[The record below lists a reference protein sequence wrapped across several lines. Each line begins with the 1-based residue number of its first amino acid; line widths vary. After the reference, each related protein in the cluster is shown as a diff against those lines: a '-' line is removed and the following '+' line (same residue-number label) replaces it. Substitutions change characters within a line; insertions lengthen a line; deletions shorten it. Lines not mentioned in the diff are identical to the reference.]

1 MTKRDKYGTKVELDF
16 DNGDVNLSITTRD
29 FRHILL
35 VLPKYAARELAKEI
49 LNETGGI
56 KFYE

>member
-1 MTKRDKYGTKVELDF
+1 MTKRDRYGTKVELYC

-56 KFYE
+56 KL

>member
-49 LNETGGI
+49 INQTGGLKI
-56 KFYE
+56 YE

>member
-16 DNGDVNLSITTRD
+16 DNGDINLSINTKD

-35 VLPKYAARELAKEI
+35 VLPKYTARELAKEI
-49 LNETGGI
+49 LNQTGGI
-56 KFYE
+56 KL

>member
-16 DNGDVNLSITTRD
+16 DNGDVNLSISTKD

-56 KFYE
+56 KL

>member
-1 MTKRDKYGTKVELDF
+1 MTKRDKYGTKIELDF

-35 VLPKYAARELAKEI
+35 VLPKHVAKELAKEI
-49 LNETGGI
+49 INNTGGV
-56 KFYE
+56 KL

>member
-16 DNGDVNLSITTRD
+16 DNGDVNLSINTKD

-35 VLPKYAARELAKEI
+35 VLPKYVARELAKEI

>member
-1 MTKRDKYGTKVELDF
+1 MTKRDKYGTKVKLDF
-16 DNGDVNLSITTRD
+16 DNGDVNLSIDTKD

-35 VLPKYAARELAKEI
+35 VLPKHIARELAKEI
-49 LNETGGI
+49 INQTGGL

>member
-1 MTKRDKYGTKVELDF
+1 MIKRDKYGTKVELDF

-56 KFYE
+56 KL

>member
-1 MTKRDKYGTKVELDF
+1 MIVRDKYGTKIELVF

-35 VLPKYAARELAKEI
+35 ALPKHVARELAKEI
-49 LNETGGI
+49 INNTGGV
-56 KFYE
+56 KL

>member
-16 DNGDVNLSITTRD
+16 DNGDVNLSINTKD

-35 VLPKYAARELAKEI
+35 VLAKEI
-49 LNETGGI
+49 INQTGGL

>member
-1 MTKRDKYGTKVELDF
+1 MTKRDKYGTKIELDF

-35 VLPKYAARELAKEI
+35 VLPKHVARELAKEI
-49 LNETGGI
+49 IYILVA
-56 KFYE
+56 

>member
-1 MTKRDKYGTKVELDF
+1 MKKRDKYGTEVELDF

-35 VLPKYAARELAKEI
+35 VLPKYVARELAKEI
-49 LNETGGI
+49 INQTGGL
-56 KFYE
+56 KL

>member
-1 MTKRDKYGTKVELDF
+1 MTKRDKYGTEVELDF

-49 LNETGGI
+49 INHTGGL
-56 KFYE
+56 KL

>member
-1 MTKRDKYGTKVELDF
+1 MTKRDKYGTEVELDF

-35 VLPKYAARELAKEI
+35 VLPKYVARELAKEI
-49 LNETGGI
+49 INQTGGV
-56 KFYE
+56 KL

>member
-1 MTKRDKYGTKVELDF
+1 MKKRDKYGTEVELDF

-49 LNETGGI
+49 INQTGGL
-56 KFYE
+56 KL

>member
-16 DNGDVNLSITTRD
+16 DNGDVNLSINTKD

-35 VLPKYAARELAKEI
+35 VLPKYVARELAKEI
-49 LNETGGI
+49 INQTGGL

>member
-1 MTKRDKYGTKVELDF
+1 MTKRDKYGPKVESDF

-49 LNETGGI
+49 INQTGGLKI
-56 KFYE
+56 YE

>member
-16 DNGDVNLSITTRD
+16 DNGDVNLSINTKD

-35 VLPKYAARELAKEI
+35 VLPKHIARELAKEI
-49 LNETGGI
+49 INQTGGI
-56 KFYE
+56 KL

>member
-1 MTKRDKYGTKVELDF
+1 MIKRDKYGTKVELDF
-16 DNGDVNLSITTRD
+16 DNGDVNLSINTKD

-35 VLPKYAARELAKEI
+35 VLPKYVARELAKEI
-49 LNETGGI
+49 INQTGGL

>member
-35 VLPKYAARELAKEI
+35 VLPKYVARELAKEI
-49 LNETGGI
+49 INQTGGL

>member
-1 MTKRDKYGTKVELDF
+1 MTKRDKYGTEVELDF

-35 VLPKYAARELAKEI
+35 VLPKYVARELAKEI
-49 LNETGGI
+49 INQTGGL
-56 KFYE
+56 KL